1 MPVNR
6 SGRVL
11 PAALL
16 GVLVVVALAALL
28 LNRAPAPAPSSPVP
42 LARAHAHNDYRH
54 YRPLLDA
61 LGHGFTSVEAD
72 IWAVDGELL
81 VAHELDQADPTRT
94 LQALYL
100 QPLWKRVQANDGQ
113 VHTDQ
118 STFILLVDI
127 KSDGE
132 STYSALDLALQPYR
146 PMLTTFTDAG
156 LEVGAATLVVSG
168 NRPRELMASQ
178 AERWAGYDGRIGD
191 LASEAPVGFMPLIS
205 DHWATHFTWTGAGPM
220 PAAERERLR
229 RIIELAHE
237 AERRVR
243 FWGTPDDAPQRQAV
257 WRELLAAGIDLI
269 NTDHL
274 TELEE
279 FLLANDPRPST
290 PFVDW

>member
-11 PAALL
+11 RAALL
-16 GVLVVVALAALL
+16 GVLVAVLAALL
-28 LNRAPAPAPSSPVP
+28 LNLAPRQTPSDPVP

-72 IWAVDGELL
+72 IWTVDGELL
-81 VAHELDQADPTRT
+81 VAHELAQADPTRT

-100 QPLWKRVQANDGQ
+100 EPLWERVQANEGRVQGD
-113 VHTDQ
+113 H

-127 KSDGE
+127 KSAGE
-132 STYSALDLALQPYR
+132 STYAALDGALQPYG
-146 PMLTTFTDAG
+146 PMLTTFSNAG
-156 LEVGAATLVVSG
+156 IEVGAATVVVSG

-191 LASEAPVGFMPLIS
+191 LASEAPAGFMPLIS
-205 DHWATHFTWTGAGPM
+205 DHWGTHFTWTGAGAM
-220 PAAERERLR
+220 PAAERDRLR
-229 RIIELAHE
+229 RIIEKAH
-237 AERRVR
+237 AAGRRVR
-243 FWGTPDDAPQRQAV
+243 FWGTPDDAPQRQTV
-257 WRELLAAGIDLI
+257 WRELLAARIDLI